1 MNREQLNK
9 NQEAAKKWKVAK
21 KQQSAQH
28 TQL

>member
-9 NQEAAKKWKVAK
+9 NQEAAKKWKEAK
-21 KQQSAQH
+21 KQSAQR